1 MAIPHL
7 VAHRGYMEIY
17 PENTLI
23 GLEAAIQCGA
33 SYIEFD
39 VQCAADGT
47 LVVMHDV
54 ELLRTCGVGGN
65 IFDMSW
71 DELQNIRAHEPARFS
86 LAFFNQHIPSLADV
100 VRMLQRYPRA
110 TAFVEIKEE
119 TIERFGIN
127 QIMPALL
134 SELEIIHQQVVVIS
148 FHPGA
153 IKYVRDHSDFLS
165 GWVLHQYDSA
175 SQQQAEELKPDYLII
190 NHRKLPPNEEPWP
203 GHWHW
208 MAYDITDAELAL
220 HYASFNIPLI
230 ETRDICTLLEH
241 PVLALNH
248 NKHA

>member
-148 FHPGA
+148 FHLGA

-175 SQQQAEELKPDYLII
+175 SQQQAEHPD
-190 NHRKLPPNEEPWP
+190 NH
-203 GHWHW
+203 
-208 MAYDITDAELAL
+208 
-220 HYASFNIPLI
+220 
-230 ETRDICTLLEH
+230 
-241 PVLALNH
+241 
-248 NKHA
+248 